1 MFLHVS
7 VILSRGGRAWQTGVC
22 GKGACVGGVH
32 GRGVHGRGHVW
43 PGGMHGRG
51 HAWQGEMH
59 GRGRAWWGVVHATHA
74 PQQIL
79 RLRHMVNEWTVR
91 ILLECIL
98 VNLTIQY
105 KSITVHTLN

>member
-1 MFLHVS
+1 M
-7 VILSRGGRAWQTGVC
+7 A
-22 GKGACVGGVH
+22 
-32 GRGVHGRGHVW
+32 RGHVW
-43 PGGMHGRG
+43 GGCMAGVCMVGGMCGQGACMAGGMHGRG
-51 HAWQGEMH
+51 KCMAGGVH
-59 GRGRAWWGVVHATHA
+59 GGGVVHATHA

-105 KSITVHTLN
+105 KSVTVIH